1 MYYKYSL
8 VTLIYLTR
16 VQLKITTQS
25 KLNVPQASV
34 LLCCCLDYRTCAC
47 EKKLEFSWN

>member
-8 VTLIYLTR
+8 LTLIYLTR

-25 KLNVPQASV
+25 KLNVLQRFCSAV
-34 LLCCCLDYRTCAC
+34 LLFGFTELVRV
-47 EKKLEFSWN
+47 KKLEIS